1 MGYPETCAASTSTI
15 SVRQRRARSEDTM
28 AERPADT
35 AEDLDDLLKRGAA
48 ALGVAL
54 DDQQLAAFRTYREL
68 LLEWNA
74 RINLTAITDPREI
87 VVRHFLDSLS
97 VTLGVPA
104 TLRGEVARVLDVGSG
119 AGFPGL
125 VLAIAFPRWRV
136 TVLEAT
142 SKKVRFLREVAGALH
157 LSGAYPLEGR
167 AEDLAHKREERGH
180 YDVVTARA
188 LAPLP
193 TLLEYCEPFV
203 KEGGVVIAPKKGDL
217 TAELA
222 AGGRAAAQLGGR
234 MEAPVP
240 VAIPD
245 VLEDGRVLVVV
256 TQERPSLPLYP
267 RQAGAPA
274 KHPLGQGR

>member
-1 MGYPETCAASTSTI
+1 
-15 SVRQRRARSEDTM
+15 M
-28 AERPADT
+28 AERPTDT

-54 DDQQLAAFRTYREL
+54 DDQQVAAFRHYREL

-97 VTLGVPA
+97 VALGVPA
-104 TLRGEVARVLDVGSG
+104 TLRGEVARVLDIGSG

-125 VLAIAFPRWRV
+125 ALAIAFPRWRV
-136 TVLEAT
+136 TALEAT
-142 SKKVRFLREVAGALH
+142 SKKVRFLREVASALH
-157 LSGAYPLEGR
+157 LSGAHALEGR

-193 TLLEYCEPFV
+193 TLLEYCEPFAR
-203 KEGGVVIAPKKGDL
+203 EGGVVIAPKKGEL
-217 TAELA
+217 AAELA

-240 VAIPD
+240 VTIPD
-245 VLEDGRVLVVV
+245 VLDDARVLVVV

-267 RQAGAPA
+267 RQAGAPS